1 MNRLVAVFSMND
13 RETFALKNSL
23 NETPLGRVVIH
34 NEDCFSH
41 LKTPATNRHTSLWT
55 RLLCRELIHATS

>member
-23 NETPLGRVVIH
+23 NETPLSRVVIY

-41 LKTPATNRHTSLWT
+41 LKTPTTNRRTSLWT